1 MNYGVFK
8 SFVGDEEEE
17 EVINLLESLESRPEV
32 KDVKIKSANAKT
44 VIYIVTS
51 DRRFETQTLLNEQL
65 SNAGFN
71 VNKVFVGAIS
81 NSQESTEFL
90 LPSGARRRIGFKPSR
105 SAQGDT
111 TFMASITELFPA
123 IAFINRISPSLS
135 TEQFY
140 NAILAANPSSAGA
153 PGPYVQGSA
162 ADVTKGKEIIDK
174 AEPGPDLKITEKI
187 TNAKRITEWL
197 NNHNQKHPITE
208 VYWGYRTKPRGV
220 DPSNPGDIFLKYANG
235 GMLGV
240 SLKAG
245 TASSKEPILNTY
257 VKPIFDYFGKPND
270 YLKLKQSLFP
280 QYREAGVSELDMK
293 TKWGSSQLAQQL
305 GKFEKENPREYNR
318 LYDINLSLVKQAV
331 INLFNSDIKKT
342 RKFIKSQILKTQLK
356 TPFIKVKATT
366 STAYVDNTYDQLQAG
381 LEAATSIIASDAGG
395 SKQDFVITLTD
406 GITLNMEFS
415 ARSNK
420 SGFLH
425 KLGQFEN
432 LSVKF
437 NAISGFTRNS

>member
-1 MNYGVFK
+1 MNYGVFR
-8 SFVGDEEEE
+8 SFVESEEEE
-17 EVINLLESLESRPEV
+17 EVIDILENIERTQDV

-51 DRRFETQTLLNEQL
+51 DKRFETQTLLNQQL

-81 NSQESTEFL
+81 NSQESTEFF
-90 LPSGARRRIGFKPSR
+90 LPSGVRRRIGFKPSR
-105 SAQGDT
+105 GMQDT

-123 IAFINRISPSLS
+123 IAFLNGISPSLS
-135 TEQFY
+135 TEDFY
-140 NAILAANPSSAGA
+140 NAILTSNSPRVGP
-153 PGPYVQGSA
+153 PGPYLTTNDS
-162 ADVTKGKEIIDK
+162 TKGREIIDK
-174 AEPGPDLKITEKI
+174 SEPGPDFKVREKI
-187 TNAKRITEWL
+187 TNAQNITRWL
-197 NNHNQKHPITE
+197 NNHNQKHPIAE
-208 VYWGYRTKPRGV
+208 VYWGYRAKPTGV
-220 DPSNPGDIFLKYANG
+220 DPSNPGDIFLKYQNG

-245 TASSKEPILNTY
+245 TSASKEPILNTY
-257 VKPIFDYFGKPND
+257 VKPLFDYYGKPNE
-270 YLKLKQSLFP
+270 YQKLKISLYP

-305 GKFEKENPREYNR
+305 GKFEKENPREYER
-318 LYDINLSLVKQAV
+318 LYDMNLSLVKRAV
-331 INLFNSDIKKT
+331 INLFNSDIRKT
-342 RKFIKSQILKTQLK
+342 RKFIKSEILKTQLK

-395 SKQDFVITLTD
+395 SKQDFIITLSD

-437 NAISGFTRNS
+437 NAISGFTRN

>member
-8 SFVGDEEEE
+8 SFVGDDEEQD
-17 EVINLLESLESRPEV
+17 VINILENLEKTQDV
-32 KDVKIKSANAKT
+32 KEVKIKSANAKT

-51 DRRFETQTLLNEQL
+51 DKRFETQTLLNQQL

-71 VNKVFVGAIS
+71 VSKVFVGSIS

-90 LPSGARRRIGFKPSR
+90 LPSGARRRIGFKPS
-105 SAQGDT
+105 SNAMQDT

-123 IAFINRISPSLS
+123 IAFLNNINPTLS
-135 TEQFY
+135 TEKFY
-140 NAILAANPSSAGA
+140 NAILSSNSPRVGA
-153 PGPYVQGSA
+153 PGPYLTA
-162 ADVTKGKEIIDK
+162 NDATKGKEIIDK
-174 AEPGPDLKITEKI
+174 SEPGPDFKVREKI
-187 TNAKRITEWL
+187 TNAQNITKWL
-197 NNHNQKHPITE
+197 NNHNQKHPISE
-208 VYWGYRTKPRGV
+208 VYWGYRAKPQGV
-220 DPSNPGDIFLKYANG
+220 DPSNPGDIFLVYKNG

-245 TASSKEPILNTY
+245 TSASKEPILNTY
-257 VKPIFDYFGKPND
+257 VKPLFDYYGKPNE
-270 YLKLKQSLFP
+270 YQKLKISLYP

-318 LYDINLSLVKQAV
+318 LYDMNLTLVKQAV
-331 INLFNSDIKKT
+331 INLFNSDIRKT
-342 RKFIKSQILKTQLK
+342 RKFIKSEILKTQLK

-437 NAISGFTRNS
+437 NAISGFTRN

>member
-1 MNYGVFK
+1 MNYGVFR
-8 SFVGDEEEE
+8 SFVESEEEE
-17 EVINLLESLESRPEV
+17 DVINLLENLESRPEV

-71 VNKVFVGAIS
+71 VNKIFVGAIS

-105 SAQGDT
+105 GFQDT

-162 ADVTKGKEIIDK
+162 ADVTKGREIIDK

-270 YLKLKQSLFP
+270 YRTLKESLYP
-280 QYREAGVSELDMK
+280 QYREAGVSESDIRN
-293 TKWGSSQLAQQL
+293 KWGSAQLAQQL
-305 GKFEKENPREYNR
+305 GRFERENSTEYNR
-318 LYDINLSLVKQAV
+318 LYDINLELVRNAIV
-331 INLFNSDIKKT
+331 RLFNSNITKT
-342 RKFIKSQILKTQLK
+342 RRFIRSEILKTQLK

-366 STAYVDNTYDQLQAG
+366 STAYIDNTYDQLSAG
-381 LEAATSIIASDAGG
+381 LEAATSIVASPGA
-395 SKQDFVITLTD
+395 SKQEFLIKLTD
-406 GITLNMEFS
+406 GITLDMEFS
-415 ARSNK
+415 ARTNK

-432 LSVKF
+432 LAVKF

>member
-1 MNYGVFK
+1 MNYGVFR
-8 SFVGDEEEE
+8 SFVESEEEE
-17 EVINLLESLESRPEV
+17 EVINLLENLESRSEV
-32 KDVKIKSANAKT
+32 KDVKIKSGNAKT

-71 VNKVFVGAIS
+71 VNKVFVGSIS

-105 SAQGDT
+105 GFQDT

-123 IAFINRISPSLS
+123 IAFINRISPTLS

-140 NAILAANPSSAGA
+140 NAILAANSPRVGP
-153 PGPYVQGSA
+153 PGPYLSMN
-162 ADVTKGKEIIDK
+162 DSTKGKEIIDK

-197 NNHNQKHPITE
+197 NNHNQKHPIAE
-208 VYWGYRTKPRGV
+208 VYWGYRTKPSGV

-245 TASSKEPILNTY
+245 GAATKEPILNTY
-257 VKPIFDYFGKPND
+257 VKPLFDYFGKPND
-270 YLKLKQSLFP
+270 YLKLKQSLYP
-280 QYREAGVSELDMK
+280 QYREAGVSESDLR
-293 TKWGSSQLAQQL
+293 TKWGSKSLAQQL
-305 GKFEKENPREYNR
+305 GEFEKENQSKYNE
-318 LYDINLSLVKQAV
+318 LYDTNLMLIKNAV
-331 INLFNSDIKKT
+331 IRLFNSNITKT
-342 RKFIKSQILKTQLK
+342 RKFIKSQILKDHLK
-356 TPFIKVKATT
+356 TPFIKVKATS
-366 STAYVDNTYDQLQAG
+366 STAYVDNTYDQLSAG
-381 LEAATSIIASDAGG
+381 LEAATSIVASAGRA
-395 SKQDFVITLTD
+395 KQDFIIKLSD
-406 GITLNMEFS
+406 GITLDMEFS

-437 NAISGFTRNS
+437 NAISGYKNVY